1 MKRLFFLFLL
11 FLLMSSVSKH
21 LHALPISTEE
31 IRQLA
36 IRYFTV
42 LANRQAPAHISSS
55 ITFSA
60 GGETMLVHFSFENGG
75 FLVMGTDTRFSPVVA
90 YSLHGIYNSENLS
103 PAESWWLQQIAEH
116 RQLSLQIHDS
126 QDVSEHPGWQLIL
139 SGNMQTQA
147 SKADPLL
154 ITRWGQ
160 GCFYNALCPIDSN
173 GPCGRTVTGCVATA
187 MAQIMKYW
195 NFPAIGTG
203 YHEYASTF
211 YGVLSANFG
220 ETAYLWNEMP
230 DELTEDNLAVA
241 TLMYHCG
248 VAVDMQYTATSS
260 GAYIGPAAFENY
272 FGYSLNAELAIQAN
286 YSDDQWKD
294 MLRQQ
299 IDNGHPVLYSGY
311 STIIPDGHAWV
322 VDGYADDD
330 FFHFNWGW
338 DSEGGY
344 YLLDD
349 NMFSINHSA
358 VIKIFPRDECDMK
371 VSEVLFPINMTYT
384 EPASV
389 KVRIENYGSVAV
401 AGIPVAFSVNGTV
414 VAQETIAQTLDPGE
428 SLVYEFQQQYDF
440 SATAGGEYLLKVFTE
455 LPCDTYRVNDTLA
468 AVVVNVLCA
477 DAPYNMA
484 FSADDDI
491 NGWLSQDANNDNNTW
506 RIRYFNDNTAYY
518 SGNENP
524 ADDWLFSKCI
534 SLEAGKLYKI
544 GFDYVST
551 GMYWPQN
558 VSLHIGSQPAS
569 DAMDSLLVILS
580 GFNNNV
586 ALQSASYF
594 TVPVSGSYY
603 FGWHCYSEANNLN
616 AAIDNVFIVDLPD
629 PDAMLSEIVSPV
641 SGCELGEEMV
651 SIVVS
656 NLCSLTLE
664 NIPVSYS
671 INGSDDVNELIPGP
685 ILPGQSISYVFETPA
700 NLSEYGNYTLDVRV
714 LLDGDVV
721 IDNND
726 GAVVVK
732 NKVSGMA
739 PYTIDFEDA
748 ATYEDWT
755 IENLNNDNRTWQYKT
770 VGGHNQP
777 ACVRYDYNDFS
788 AADDWLISTCVY
800 LEMGYVY
807 RLNFWYKVEDG
818 QWPENLKVHMGT
830 VQHSSGMSQLLGDFQ
845 NLTNNS
851 YQQAELLFPIWISGF
866 YHFGFHCYSD
876 MQMFNLYLD
885 DISIEID
892 HINNADQKNNV
903 NILVYPNPAHNQVF
917 IESTENIM
925 SVEVFDI
932 TGKCVIKTGNTNT
945 ISLSSLQ
952 NGSYILKITGSNTVS
967 MIRLMVE

>member
-1 MKRLFFLFLL
+1 MKRWVVNILL
-11 FLLMSSVSKH
+11 CCAFVGMGFNLRATVIGVDDVCRIGSS
-21 LHALPISTEE
+21 
-31 IRQLA
+31 
-36 IRYFTV
+36 YFAR
-42 LANRQAPAHISSS
+42 LQNRSDAVHISSLRS
-55 ITFSA
+55 FTV
-60 GGETMLVHFSFENGG
+60 GNQVVLVHMSFEEGG
-75 FLVMGTDTRFSPVVA
+75 FLVMGTHMHFAPVLA
-90 YSLHGIYNSENLS
+90 YSLHGNHNSDNLP
-103 PAESWWLQQIAEH
+103 PAEVWWFSQQAEK
-116 RQLSLQIHDS
+116 RYVLTQLPDS
-126 QDVSEHPGWQLIL
+126 EALPNHAHWQLLL
-139 SGNMQTQA
+139 SGNMQTLG
-147 SKADPLL
+147 SKAEPLL
-154 ITRWGQ
+154 TTRWGQ

-173 GPCGRTVTGCVATA
+173 GPCGRSVTGCVATA

-195 NFPAIGTG
+195 NYPAMGTG

-220 ETAYLWNEMP
+220 ETAYLWDEMP
-230 DELTEDNLAVA
+230 VELTENNLAVA

-286 YSDDQWKD
+286 YSDGQWKD

-299 IDNGHPVLYSGY
+299 IDNENPVLYSGY
-311 STIIPDGHAWV
+311 SSIIPDGHAWV

-338 DSEGGY
+338 DSDGGY

-349 NMFSINHSA
+349 NLFSINHYA
-358 VIKIFPRDECDMK
+358 VINLFPRDECDMK

-384 EPASV
+384 EPAPV

-414 VAQETIAQTLDPGE
+414 IAQETIAQTLEPGE
-428 SLVYEFQQQYDF
+428 SLVYQFQQQYDF
-440 SATAGGEYLLKVFTE
+440 STNAGGEYLLKVFTE
-455 LPCDTYRVNDTLA
+455 LPCDTYRVNDTVA
-468 AVVVNVLCA
+468 VVVVNVLCA
-477 DAPYNMA
+477 DVPYNMA

-491 NGWLSQDANNDNNTW
+491 NGWISEDANNDNNTW
-506 RIRYFNDNTAYY
+506 RIRYFNNNTAYY

-558 VSLHIGSQPAS
+558 VSLHIGNLPAS
-569 DAMDSLLVILS
+569 DAMDSLLVILG

-586 ALQSASYF
+586 ALQSVSYF
-594 TVPVSGSYY
+594 TVPASGSYY

-616 AAIDNVFIVDLPD
+616 AAIDNVFIVDLPN

-651 SIVVS
+651 TIVVS

-671 INGSDDVNELIPGP
+671 INGGDDVNELIPGP

-700 NLSEYGNYTLDVRV
+700 NLSEYGNYTLDVSV

-721 IDNND
+721 ADNND
-726 GAVVVK
+726 GTIVVK

-739 PYTIDFEDA
+739 PYTIDFENA

-818 QWPENLKVHMGT
+818 QWPEKLKVHMGT

-892 HINNADQKNNV
+892 HINNADQNNNV

-932 TGKCVIKTGNTNT
+932 TGKCVLKTGNTNT

-952 NGSYILKITGSNTVS
+952 NGSYILKLTDTNTVS